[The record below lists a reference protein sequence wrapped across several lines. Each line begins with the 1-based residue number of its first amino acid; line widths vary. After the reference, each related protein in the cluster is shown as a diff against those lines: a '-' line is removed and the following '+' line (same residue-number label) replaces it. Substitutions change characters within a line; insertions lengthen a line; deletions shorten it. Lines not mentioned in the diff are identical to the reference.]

1 MNLFQFLH
9 SKTRVKEGC
18 LFGVEIEIERED
30 GFSGVDTGGLSNY
43 GVFTEDG
50 SLRGGIE
57 FVSGVLTPLQV
68 DALADEYTEWAKD
81 KGIQLSD
88 RCSTHI
94 HMNVQDLT
102 AEQLTSL
109 VWLSAAV
116 EPLLMEFSNPQ
127 RRNNTYCVPMY
138 NSLNLS
144 HWYSLV
150 LDKFRAGQQR
160 ELNDIL
166 QRAPKYAAIG
176 GFRLREYGTLEFRMF
191 PGLETG
197 QQLKDWS
204 RILEAIRQMAISTP
218 VQDLLDLKIKKGVL
232 SIIHPVLL
240 NHRPD
245 IQPDKLTALLEKG
258 IEMANN
264 TKRKPLTAKELLAI
278 HRTLFPEEA
287 PLEIISG
294 QFGQLIMSHL
304 KSGDDNADLTALIR
318 KLTNDQFKRQYG
330 GSRYQS
336 LFVELCSLRPSDDDA
351 AADAHVI
358 RSVQIINIIRGIW
371 S

>member
-81 KGIQLSD
+81 KNIQLSD

-102 AEQLTSL
+102 SDQLTSL

-150 LDKFRAGQQR
+150 LDKLRSGQQR
-160 ELNDIL
+160 ELNDVL

-287 PLEIISG
+287 PLEIVTG
-294 QFGQLIMSHL
+294 QFGQLILSCL
-304 KSGDDNADLTALIR
+304 KSGDDAADIATLLS
-318 KLTNDQFKRQYG
+318 KLTKNQFSRVYG
-330 GSRYQS
+330 GSRYQT
-336 LFVELCSLRPSDDDA
+336 LFVELCSLRPTGDDA

-371 S
+371 G

>member
-1 MNLFQFLH
+1 MNLFQLLH
-9 SKTRVKEGC
+9 NKSRVRGGC
-18 LFGVEIEIERED
+18 LFGVEIEIEREG
-30 GFSGVDTGGLSNY
+30 GFSGVDTDPLHEY
-43 GVFTEDG
+43 GSFTDDG

-57 FVSGVLTPLQV
+57 FVTKPLSTV
-68 DALADEYTEWAKD
+68 EIDLFADAYAEWASD
-81 KGIQLSD
+81 KQIQLSD

-94 HMNVQDLT
+94 HVNVQDMT
-102 AEQLTSL
+102 AEQLSSF

-116 EPLLMEFSNPQ
+116 EPLLMEFSNAQ

-138 NSLNLS
+138 FSTNLS
-144 HWYSLV
+144 SWYSEV
-150 LDKFRAGQQR
+150 LRLFKEQR
-160 ELNDIL
+160 GGELSNLL

-191 PGLETG
+191 PGLESG
-197 QQLKDWS
+197 QQLKDWA

-218 VQDLLDLKIKKGVL
+218 VSDLLDLKIKSGVL

-245 IQPDKLTALLEKG
+245 IQQDKLTALLEKG

-264 TKRKPLTAKELLAI
+264 TTRKQLTAKELLAI

-287 PLEIISG
+287 PLEISPG
-294 QFGQLIMSHL
+294 QFGSLILSSA
-304 KSGDDNADLTALIR
+304 KSGDDVTDLAELLK
-318 KLTNDQFKRQYG
+318 KLNSRDFQRHYG
-330 GSRYQS
+330 SNKYQQ
-336 LFVELCSLRPSDDDA
+336 LFVELCTLRPTDSDD

-358 RSVQIINIIRGIW
+358 RSVQIINYIRSIW
-371 S
+371 G